1 MIISIEKKFIF
12 IANLK
17 TASTS
22 IESELRPHGD
32 IVVRRSELG
41 KHLPY
46 AQIQK
51 RFKWLF
57 DVIDEGEFFK
67 FGVIRDPVDYA
78 LSLYKS
84 HRHEKFKDNPRLYTG
99 DMSFDDFMEVWVPNN
114 KGQLQP
120 QIDRFI
126 DIDGNLSVDQLIVY
140 SDLDKRF
147 PEVMKKLGIPEI
159 TLPRMNVSPD
169 FEVEV
174 TDYAKS
180 RLKTLMERDY
190 KAIANVKEAI
200 ANVEA

>member
-22 IESELRPHGD
+22 IEAALRPHGD

-46 AQIQK
+46 SEIQK
-51 RFKWLF
+51 RFNWLF
-57 DVIDEGEFFK
+57 KVIDEKEFFK
-67 FGVIRDPVDYA
+67 FGVIRDPLDYA

-84 HRHEKFKDNPRLYTG
+84 HRHDKFKDNLKLYTG
-99 DMSFDDFMEVWVPNN
+99 NMSFDEFIDVWVPNN

-126 DIDGNLSVDQLIVY
+126 DSKGELSLDQVIIY
-140 SDLDKRF
+140 KDLEKSF
-147 PEVMKKLGIPEI
+147 PDAMRKIGVPEI
-159 TLPRMNVSPD
+159 VLPRMNVSPD
-169 FEVEV
+169 AEINVS
-174 TDYAKS
+174 DYAKS
-180 RLKTLMERDY
+180 QIKYLMDRDY
-190 KAIANVKEAI
+190 KAIKGLKSHEVLG
-200 ANVEA
+200 